1 MSASGSPGL
10 LAHLARGRQTH
21 YSPGPL
27 LPEEPWHEQVR
38 RGAALVA
45 RHVGLE
51 WTLTLETIPHFLRA
65 TYGATLEGLA
75 YTASRLV
82 ELCREI
88 AVPGVIVS
96 LDIPQP
102 VAAYRFWRPT
112 WTLKVSRCHCM

>member
-1 MSASGSPGL
+1 M
-10 LAHLARGRQTH
+10 
-21 YSPGPL
+21 
-27 LPEEPWHEQVR
+27 
-38 RGAALVA
+38 A
-45 RHVGLE
+45 RHGVGLE

-82 ELCREI
+82 ELCREV

-102 VAAYRFWRPT
+102 VAAYR
-112 WTLKVSRCHCM
+112 LLAAHLDAKVSRCHCM